1 MMKRLF
7 AIAMIIATAG
17 CATMGGEGAVKS
29 LGNDQYSISDMSV
42 FGGSLPEHAA
52 RHCASLG
59 KKMKVEGN
67 TTQQG
72 MASGNNY
79 GVLIFSCYN

>member
-1 MMKRLF
+1 MKKL
-7 AIAMIIATAG
+7 ATITILLLASG
-17 CATMGGEGAVKS
+17 CASMGGGSGVTS
-29 LGNDQYSISDMSV
+29 LGNDQYSISDMNV

-52 RHCASLG
+52 RHCASMS

-72 MASGNNY
+72 LASGTNY
-79 GVLIFSCYN
+79 GVLIFSCYS